1 MNKELEAMI
10 FGPDRRTPAEVL
22 RDERAEALLAKM
34 LPKQSTP
41 PTRPIP
47 SFAEVPEFAGG
58 DHTCKGPLWLKTD
71 VKTGEPWVCETK
83 LEFPGICRRCGD
95 ESTRREWLE
104 ELLPAHESI
113 PKHFKWTREGSE
125 CEFFKTAV
133 QGWDVAREKLREAL
147 ATDKNIIIIG
157 GARRG
162 KTSLACLAIHW
173 IIKQGKFTSCS
184 PETIME
190 WRKTALLPL
199 QVTMARGARFLPVAL
214 LKEQTPVTIA
224 LRDEAIA
231 APFLV
236 FDDFGAELD
245 SAPLGSGW
253 ITSRIALSKTVVE
266 RRSNRDKRM
275 LTTLGFPRETIA
287 AFYGD
292 GVAGRLFE
300 NAYVI
305 DLGWWPGE
313 ERTR

>member
-1 MNKELEAMI
+1 MNNDLERMI
-10 FGPDRRTPAEVL
+10 FGPDKRTRAEVL
-22 RDERAEALLAKM
+22 HDEKVEAFVAKIV
-34 LPKQSTP
+34 PRQTIP
-41 PTRPIP
+41 IARPIP

-58 DHTCKGPLWLKTD
+58 DHECKGVLWLKTD
-71 VKTGEPWVCETK
+71 VKTGQPWVCDAK

-104 ELLPAHESI
+104 ELRPAHETV

-125 CEFFKTAV
+125 CAFFKTAV
-133 QGWDVAREKLREAL
+133 QGWDIAREQLRKAL
-147 ATDKNIIIIG
+147 ATNKNIIITG

-162 KTSLACLAIHW
+162 KTSLAMLAMHW
-173 IIKQGKFTSCS
+173 IIKRGKFTSCS
-184 PETIME
+184 AETILE
-190 WRKTALLPL
+190 WRKTAILPP

-214 LKEQTPVTIA
+214 LKEQTPTTIA
-224 LRDEAIA
+224 LREEAIA

-253 ITSRIALSKTVVE
+253 ITSRIALSKAVVE

-275 LTTLGFPRETIA
+275 LTTTGFPRETIA
-287 AFYGD
+287 ALYGD

-300 NAYVI
+300 NANVI
-305 DLGWWPGE
+305 DLGMWPEDGAQ
-313 ERTR
+313 

>member
-1 MNKELEAMI
+1 MNKELEEMT
-10 FGPDRRTPAEVL
+10 FGPDRRTPAEVF
-22 RDERAEALLAKM
+22 RNERAEALLAKM
-34 LPKQSTP
+34 LPTQSAP
-41 PTRPIP
+41 RTRPIP
-47 SFAEVPEFAGG
+47 TFAEVPEFAGG
-58 DHTCKGPLWLKTD
+58 DHTCKGSIWLKIDTR
-71 VKTGEPWVCETK
+71 TREPWVCETK

-104 ELLPAHESI
+104 ELRQAYESI
-113 PKHFKWTREGSE
+113 PKHYRWTREGGE
-125 CEFFKTAV
+125 CEFFKKAV
-133 QGWDVAREKLREAL
+133 QGWDVAYEQLKEAL
-147 ATDKNIIIIG
+147 ATDNNIVITG
-157 GARRG
+157 EAGRG
-162 KTSLACLAIHW
+162 KTSLAMLAIHW
-173 IIKQGKFTSCS
+173 IIKQGKFTSCN

-231 APFLV
+231 TPFLV

-253 ITSRIALSKTVVE
+253 ITARIALSKTVVE

-275 LTTLGFPRETIA
+275 LTTTPFQRDTIA

-292 GVAGRLFE
+292 GIARRLFE
-300 NAYVI
+300 NAYLI
-305 DLGWWPGE
+305 DLGRWPVE